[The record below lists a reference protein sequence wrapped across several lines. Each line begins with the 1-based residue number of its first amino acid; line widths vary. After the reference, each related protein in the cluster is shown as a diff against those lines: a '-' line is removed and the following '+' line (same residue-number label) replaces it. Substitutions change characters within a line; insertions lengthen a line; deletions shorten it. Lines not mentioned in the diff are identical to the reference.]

1 MPSSPP
7 KLKQKIQRAL
17 QLNRALKLIWQSSPT
32 WTIARLI
39 LLTIQS
45 ILPLLS
51 LYLMKV
57 IIDTVA
63 ASLNT
68 KTTALS
74 QVFLLIA
81 LTGLINLIIALSTSV

>member
-1 MPSSPP
+1 MPPSHP

-57 IIDTVA
+57 IIDTV
-63 ASLNT
+63 
-68 KTTALS
+68 
-74 QVFLLIA
+74 QVGAKNIGDIHQLFPR
-81 LTGLINLIIALSTSV
+81 